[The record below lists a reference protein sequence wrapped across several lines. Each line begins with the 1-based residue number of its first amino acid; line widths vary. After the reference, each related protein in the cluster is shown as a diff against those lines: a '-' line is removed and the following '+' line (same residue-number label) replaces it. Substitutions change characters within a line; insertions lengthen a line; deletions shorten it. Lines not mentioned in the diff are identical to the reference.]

1 MSDESEKVKRLRNF
15 FREGREGYDEQ
26 DAKIENEGKNFSDR
40 IKEGLVTGG
49 TEAIAHPIRWLRSFL
64 T

>member
-1 MSDESEKVKRLRNF
+1 MSDEGEKVKRLRNF
-15 FREGREGYDEQ
+15 FREGYDEQ
-26 DAKIENEGKNFSDR
+26 DAKIENEGKNFSGR
-40 IKEGLVTGG
+40 IKEGLVTGS